1 MFFLI
6 IHYFERPASSV
17 RLVKSIHLR
26 SCRNIGLSMNRNK
39 YREREENTMQA
50 KQEKWD
56 LYDQQGRKTGKTIQ
70 AGENVP
76 YGYCLYCVGI
86 WVIDSEKKI
95 LLTKRSSQKRYAP
108 GKWENTGGH
117 MISGETSRH
126 AIVRELKE
134 ETGIQIEEDELIELG
149 DNHIGQFLGDNYA
162 VFKDVA
168 LDEVHLEEGETEDVI
183 KVTLPQLEEMA
194 EKKMLSPAVW
204 DHMAGY
210 KDEFYRLF
218 D

>member
-1 MFFLI
+1 
-6 IHYFERPASSV
+6 
-17 RLVKSIHLR
+17 
-26 SCRNIGLSMNRNK
+26 
-39 YREREENTMQA
+39 MQA

-149 DNHIGQFLGDNYA
+149 IIILVSSLAIIMPFL
-162 VFKDVA
+162 KMW
-168 LDEVHLEEGETEDVI
+168 HLMRFI
-183 KVTLPQLEEMA
+183 LKR
-194 EKKMLSPAVW
+194 EKQRMLS
-204 DHMAGY
+204 
-210 KDEFYRLF
+210 R
-218 D
+218 

>member
-1 MFFLI
+1 
-6 IHYFERPASSV
+6 
-17 RLVKSIHLR
+17 
-26 SCRNIGLSMNRNK
+26 
-39 YREREENTMQA
+39 MQA

-168 LDEVHLEEGETEDVI
+168 LDDVHLEEGETEDVI
-183 KVTLPQLEEMA
+183 KVTKWQRRRCLVLQCGITWLDIRMSFIVCSIKQILKSKPIQVYLQKRLCSENEEGGA
-194 EKKMLSPAVW
+194 A
-204 DHMAGY
+204 
-210 KDEFYRLF
+210 
-218 D
+218 

>member
-1 MFFLI
+1 
-6 IHYFERPASSV
+6 
-17 RLVKSIHLR
+17 
-26 SCRNIGLSMNRNK
+26 
-39 YREREENTMQA
+39 MQA

-70 AGENVP
+70 AGETVP

-162 VFKDVA
+162 VFKDVS
-168 LDEVHLEEGETEDVI
+168 LEDVRLEEGETEDVI
-183 KVTLPQLEEMA
+183 KVTLPQLEQMA
-194 EKKMLSPAVW
+194 ERKMLSPAVW
-204 DHMAGY
+204 DHMAG
-210 KDEFYRLF
+210 
-218 D
+218 

>member
-1 MFFLI
+1 
-6 IHYFERPASSV
+6 
-17 RLVKSIHLR
+17 
-26 SCRNIGLSMNRNK
+26 
-39 YREREENTMQA
+39 MQA

-134 ETGIQIEEDELIELG
+134 
-149 DNHIGQFLGDNYA
+149 
-162 VFKDVA
+162 
-168 LDEVHLEEGETEDVI
+168 
-183 KVTLPQLEEMA
+183 
-194 EKKMLSPAVW
+194 
-204 DHMAGY
+204 
-210 KDEFYRLF
+210 
-218 D
+218 

>member
-1 MFFLI
+1 
-6 IHYFERPASSV
+6 
-17 RLVKSIHLR
+17 
-26 SCRNIGLSMNRNK
+26 
-39 YREREENTMQA
+39 MQA

-183 KVTLPQLEEMA
+183 KVHFHSLRKWQRRRCLVRQCGITWLDIRMSFIVCSIKQILKSKPIQVYLQKRLCSENEERGA
-194 EKKMLSPAVW
+194 A
-204 DHMAGY
+204 
-210 KDEFYRLF
+210 
-218 D
+218 

>member
-1 MFFLI
+1 
-6 IHYFERPASSV
+6 
-17 RLVKSIHLR
+17 
-26 SCRNIGLSMNRNK
+26 
-39 YREREENTMQA
+39 MQA

-134 ETGIQIEEDELIELG
+134 ETGATAKKFIPLGKLYPSPGYCGEIIWMYAATGLSYGEQNPDDDEFLTVEKIPLGKAVELILSGEIT
-149 DNHIGQFLGDNYA
+149 DAKTQAA
-162 VFKDVA
+162 VLKLKVLKDHGK
-168 LDEVHLEEGETEDVI
+168 L
-183 KVTLPQLEEMA
+183 
-194 EKKMLSPAVW
+194 
-204 DHMAGY
+204 
-210 KDEFYRLF
+210 
-218 D
+218 

>member
-1 MFFLI
+1 MVSSTDQTPQVPFMFFLI

-26 SCRNIGLSMNRNK
+26 ACRNIGLSMNSNK

-168 LDEVHLEEGETEDVI
+168 LDEVHL
-183 KVTLPQLEEMA
+183 
-194 EKKMLSPAVW
+194 
-204 DHMAGY
+204 
-210 KDEFYRLF
+210 
-218 D
+218 

>member
-1 MFFLI
+1 MENSRSKEEERQLITVYQHIPKFIRKGMTLI
-6 IHYFERPASSV
+6 IDEAHS
-17 RLVKSIHLR
+17 LVTDYSWR
-26 SCRNIGLSMNRNK
+26 
-39 YREREENTMQA
+39 RETVE
-50 KQEKWD
+50 
-56 LYDQQGRKTGKTIQ
+56 TIQ

>member
-1 MFFLI
+1 
-6 IHYFERPASSV
+6 
-17 RLVKSIHLR
+17 
-26 SCRNIGLSMNRNK
+26 
-39 YREREENTMQA
+39 MQA

-168 LDEVHLEEGETEDVI
+168 LDEVHLEEGETEDAFL
-183 KVTLPQLEEMA
+183 LP
-194 EKKMLSPAVW
+194 
-204 DHMAGY
+204 HIT
-210 KDEFYRLF
+210 
-218 D
+218 

>member
-1 MFFLI
+1 
-6 IHYFERPASSV
+6 
-17 RLVKSIHLR
+17 
-26 SCRNIGLSMNRNK
+26 
-39 YREREENTMQA
+39 MQA

-117 MISGETSRH
+117 MISDMPLCVSLRKKQ
-126 AIVRELKE
+126 AFRL
-134 ETGIQIEEDELIELG
+134 
-149 DNHIGQFLGDNYA
+149 
-162 VFKDVA
+162 
-168 LDEVHLEEGETEDVI
+168 
-183 KVTLPQLEEMA
+183 
-194 EKKMLSPAVW
+194 KKMS
-204 DHMAGY
+204 
-210 KDEFYRLF
+210 
-218 D
+218 

>member
-1 MFFLI
+1 
-6 IHYFERPASSV
+6 
-17 RLVKSIHLR
+17 
-26 SCRNIGLSMNRNK
+26 
-39 YREREENTMQA
+39 MQA

-76 YGYCLYCVGI
+76 QGYCLYCVGI

-134 ETGIQIEEDELIELG
+134 ETGIQIEENELIELG

-168 LDEVHLEEGETEDVI
+168 LDEVHLEEGETEDAI

>member
-1 MFFLI
+1 MILKWSQSSRPFAAAFTCWTALKASKQKYFGMKRQRQLLLRVTYLRQTSLLYFLQLS
-6 IHYFERPASSV
+6 HSV
-17 RLVKSIHLR
+17 INIFSQRGNLIVSHL
-26 SCRNIGLSMNRNK
+26 N
-39 YREREENTMQA
+39 
-50 KQEKWD
+50 
-56 LYDQQGRKTGKTIQ
+56 
-70 AGENVP
+70 
-76 YGYCLYCVGI
+76 
-86 WVIDSEKKI
+86 
-95 LLTKRSSQKRYAP
+95 
-108 GKWENTGGH
+108 
-117 MISGETSRH
+117 
-126 AIVRELKE
+126 
-134 ETGIQIEEDELIELG
+134 
-149 DNHIGQFLGDNYA
+149 A

>member
-1 MFFLI
+1 
-6 IHYFERPASSV
+6 
-17 RLVKSIHLR
+17 
-26 SCRNIGLSMNRNK
+26 
-39 YREREENTMQA
+39 MQA

-76 YGYCLYCVGI
+76 QGYCLYCVGI

-126 AIVRELKE
+126 E
-134 ETGIQIEEDELIELG
+134 EIELIEIG
-149 DNHIGQFLGDNYA
+149 VNHIGQFLGDNYA
-162 VFKDVA
+162 FFKDVA

>member
-1 MFFLI
+1 
-6 IHYFERPASSV
+6 
-17 RLVKSIHLR
+17 
-26 SCRNIGLSMNRNK
+26 
-39 YREREENTMQA
+39 MQA

-70 AGENVP
+70 AGETVP
-76 YGYCLYCVGI
+76 QGYCLYCVGI

-162 VFKDVA
+162 VFKDVS
-168 LDEVHLEEGETEDVI
+168 LEDVRLEEGETEDVI
-183 KVTLPQLEEMA
+183 KVTLPQLEQREKCLVLQCGITWLDIRMSFIVCSIKQILKSKPMQVYLQNRLCNENEERGMA
-194 EKKMLSPAVW
+194 
-204 DHMAGY
+204 
-210 KDEFYRLF
+210 
-218 D
+218 

>member
-1 MFFLI
+1 MLNEPVIFVLSYHI
-6 IHYFERPASSV
+6 LTKWATPSRLNWKIVEVKRKRGKHYA
-17 RLVKSIHLR
+17 
-26 SCRNIGLSMNRNK
+26 G
-39 YREREENTMQA
+39 
-50 KQEKWD
+50 
-56 LYDQQGRKTGKTIQ
+56 KTGKTIQ